1 MSPPATP
8 ILAEQPSI
16 LESVRKAAVSHT
28 QLQCLAGGAGP
39 RPPPRSQHRD
49 SSHLRLWPCLWGD
62 KSPFFFPSFSP
73 ASPVKS

>member
-8 ILAEQPSI
+8 ILAEQSI

-28 QLQCLAGGAGP
+28 QLQRLAGWAGP

-49 SSHLRLWPCLWGD
+49 SSRLRLWPCLWGD
-62 KSPFFFPSFSP
+62 ESPFIFPCFSP